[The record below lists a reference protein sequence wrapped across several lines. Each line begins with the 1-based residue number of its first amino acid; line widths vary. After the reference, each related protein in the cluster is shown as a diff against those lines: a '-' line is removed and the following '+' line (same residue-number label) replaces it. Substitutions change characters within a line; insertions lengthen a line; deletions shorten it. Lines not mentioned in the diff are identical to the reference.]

1 MIYENV
7 RNLCMK
13 KGISVSK
20 LETNLHFSR
29 SSICKWD
36 KNIPNIKKVQ
46 AVANYFKVPIESLLD
61 EREE

>member
-1 MIYENV
+1 MLYANV
-7 RNLCMK
+7 RNLCIK
-13 KGISVSK
+13 KGISVST

-46 AVANYFKVPIESLLD
+46 AVANYFNVPIESLLD
-61 EREE
+61 ERKE